1 MAPDQNLSCLS
12 VVGEGMF
19 ACECH
24 SLDTEQKISVFLITV
39 VEAIEEN
46 RAVSYPSLPVTI
58 KQSKHG
64 AAHERFKLSVLA
76 VE

>member
-24 SLDTEQKISVFLITV
+24 SLDTKQEVLICLITS

-46 RAVSYPSLPVTI
+46 RAVSNSSIPVTI

-64 AAHERFKLSVLA
+64 AAHERFK
-76 VE
+76 

>member
-19 ACECH
+19 ACERH
-24 SLDTEQKISVFLITV
+24 SLEKKVLICLITS

-46 RAVSYPSLPVTI
+46 RAVSNPSLPVTI

-64 AAHERFKLSVLA
+64 AAHERFK
-76 VE
+76 